1 MDEKIIGQENIDDG
15 ITLVDLFNAL
25 KKNIILLLLIGLVV
39 VTLGIIYTWFMVTPM
54 YTSKVN
60 IQISNVNEN
69 VATVN
74 QIKNNI
80 KAIVSYDE
88 IVEEVIHELDIPYED
103 IDATINSIIGR
114 ISSADVGSAAA
125 VKITFEDKDPV
136 QASRIVIALAEATA
150 RRVNIPKGIDG
161 SLAFANETV
170 ELINKPRLNPDQ
182 APSSPNKM
190 LNIAISVILGGIIG
204 IVIVILKEQFSSYF
218 IDKKEVEKYTNISV
232 IAMIPA
238 KNGVKIGE

>member
-15 ITLVDLFNAL
+15 ITLADLLNAL
-25 KKNIILLLLIGLVV
+25 KKNIILLLFVGIVV
-39 VTLGIIYTWFMVTPM
+39 VILGIVYTWFMVTPM

-60 IQISNVNEN
+60 IQISNINEN
-69 VATVN
+69 VTTVN

-80 KAIVSYDE
+80 IAIVTYED
-88 IVEEVIHELDIPYED
+88 IIEEVIYELDIPYEE
-103 IDATINSIIGR
+103 IDVTVKSIIR
-114 ISSADVGSAAA
+114 RVSASDVGSASA
-125 VKITFEDKDPV
+125 VKVTYEDNDPV
-136 QASRIVIALAEATA
+136 QASKIVIAIAEATA
-150 RRVNIPKGIDG
+150 RRVNIPKGSEG
-161 SLAFANETV
+161 SLAFSSETV
-170 ELINKPRLNPDQ
+170 ALINKPRLNPNQ

-218 IDKKEVEKYTNISV
+218 IDKKEVEKYTNLTV
-232 IAMIPA
+232 IAMIPS